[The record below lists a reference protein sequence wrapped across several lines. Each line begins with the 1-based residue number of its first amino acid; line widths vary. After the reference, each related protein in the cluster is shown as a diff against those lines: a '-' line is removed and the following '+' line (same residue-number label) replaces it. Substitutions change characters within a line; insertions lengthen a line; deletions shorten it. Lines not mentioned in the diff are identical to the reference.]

1 MTCNSYLGKRVD
13 VELSNNFIMKGHRA
27 KLRLAGNSG
36 KPPPIY
42 ESLVGIGKLASNP
55 EQRVE
60 ITFDKITQKPV
71 VRMLPHISDVIM
83 PNGNKARRIVVD
95 QKDTGE
101 LAKIIQRERK
111 RHGVAP
117 LSEEALEKEIK
128 RFQDNATIIENPS
141 IIFERSYSVAFI
153 RHAMIKIA
161 YELAFLWLGEDYID
175 DPSATELRNAIF
187 ATDPN
192 STDKLPAYISNAE
205 GFEAFKMWPQSETEH
220 LAYAFVNDDGIAIA
234 IRLFNIHAAFVWV
247 TKLQERYISEV
258 GADQKIR
265 FMRINALS
273 GKILNIPLTEEF
285 GRIASE
291 IVVKANI

>member
-1 MTCNSYLGKRVD
+1 MRCIFCLNERPSSKEHVFPRAIGGTLTTDRVCMTCNSYLGKRVD

-101 LAKIIQRERK
+101 LAKNYTTRTQASRRGSTFSRSFGEGNKTFPRQCDNHRK
-111 RHGVAP
+111 SKH
-117 LSEEALEKEIK
+117 
-128 RFQDNATIIENPS
+128 
-141 IIFERSYSVAFI
+141 
-153 RHAMIKIA
+153 
-161 YELAFLWLGEDYID
+161 YI
-175 DPSATELRNAIF
+175 
-187 ATDPN
+187 
-192 STDKLPAYISNAE
+192 
-205 GFEAFKMWPQSETEH
+205 
-220 LAYAFVNDDGIAIA
+220 
-234 IRLFNIHAAFVWV
+234 
-247 TKLQERYISEV
+247 
-258 GADQKIR
+258 
-265 FMRINALS
+265 
-273 GKILNIPLTEEF
+273 
-285 GRIASE
+285 
-291 IVVKANI
+291 